1 MKPIIGGWAIGH
13 EELAVE
19 GLGLDSND
27 IYPDNDGGGD
37 EFKEIHSGSELKV
50 DGHL

>member
-27 IYPDNDGGGD
+27 IYPDN
-37 EFKEIHSGSELKV
+37 EK
-50 DGHL
+50 